1 MTQLYFSDV
10 KTETTD
16 QYDLVFPLYSRCSA
30 SRVLAGEDEE
40 MLYRCLY
47 CSPVVLNT
55 RVT

>member
-16 QYDLVFPLYSRCSA
+16 QYDLVFPLYLRCSA